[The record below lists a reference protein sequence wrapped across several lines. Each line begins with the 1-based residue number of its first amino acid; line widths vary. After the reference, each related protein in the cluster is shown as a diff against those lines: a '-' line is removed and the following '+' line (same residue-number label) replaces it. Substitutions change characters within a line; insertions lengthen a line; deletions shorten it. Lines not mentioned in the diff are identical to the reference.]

1 MKLSARNQLLGV
13 ISEVTKGSTTTI
25 VKIEVRNPAIISAS
39 ITNEA
44 ANELGLRV
52 GQQATAVIKATD
64 VIVGV

>member
-1 MKLSARNQLLGV
+1 MNLSARNQLLGV
-13 ISEVTKGSTTTI
+13 ISEVTRGSTTTI

-52 GQQATAVIKATD
+52 GQQATAVIKASD

>member
-52 GQQATAVIKATD
+52 GQQATAVIKASD

>member
-13 ISEVTKGSTTTI
+13 ISEVTRGSTTTI

-52 GQQATAVIKATD
+52 GQQATSVIKATD

>member
-25 VKIEVRNPAIISAS
+25 VKIEVRNPAILSAS